1 MTLETWDKEHYF
13 HVRETETN
21 KAEIDTKTWRRRKD
35 VWFDIF
41 GTESLTL
48 PGSQAAATRKQSLL
62 IFRTTESDHCVQGQ
76 AGQAATCDQAA
87 LAVSTPSTAQLT
99 PVKTK
104 TPSLLMIADSV
115 QIPANTIVTTASIT
129 ALDTITRLSGNI
141 AVKG

>member
-1 MTLETWDKEHYF
+1 M
-13 HVRETETN
+13 
-21 KAEIDTKTWRRRKD
+21 
-35 VWFDIF
+35 WFDIF

-48 PGSQAAATRKQSLL
+48 PGSQAAAAATRKQSLL

>member
-1 MTLETWDKEHYF
+1 MS
-13 HVRETETN
+13 ETN
-21 KAEIDTKTWRRRKD
+21 RAEIDTKTWRRKD

-48 PGSQAAATRKQSLL
+48 PGSLAAAATRKQSLL

-104 TPSLLMIADSV
+104 L
-115 QIPANTIVTTASIT
+115 
-129 ALDTITRLSGNI
+129 RLC
-141 AVKG
+141 

>member
-1 MTLETWDKEHYF
+1 MS
-13 HVRETETN
+13 ETN
-21 KAEIDTKTWRRRKD
+21 KAEIDTKTWRRKD
-35 VWFDIF
+35 MWFDIF

-48 PGSQAAATRKQSLL
+48 PGSQAASATRKQSLL

-104 TPSLLMIADSV
+104 TPSLLIADSV

-129 ALDTITRLSGNI
+129 ALDTITRLSGNV

>member
-1 MTLETWDKEHYF
+1 M
-13 HVRETETN
+13 TETN
-21 KAEIDTKTWRRRKD
+21 KAEIDTKTWRRKD

-48 PGSQAAATRKQSLL
+48 PGSLAAAATRKQSLL

-104 TPSLLMIADSV
+104 TPSLLIADSV

-129 ALDTITRLSGNI
+129 ALHYITSPVCL
-141 AVKG
+141 VMLQ